1 MKKIIVGM
9 IFTLL
14 TTLSYSLGDASADVE
29 VYAEVIGPL
38 EIQTTPVNFGV
49 VAKNSNRNN
58 PQTEGTINIKG
69 SEGANI
75 RVTFTSSDRE
85 WDATKGAVLVLLSP
99 SGEINFGDLSKT
111 LYYYADIY
119 YNDTRL
125 KSNSITIP
133 QNGEV
138 NFRVGGTLD
147 AGDVVPGTYEG
158 KFTVKVQYD

>member
-1 MKKIIVGM
+1 MKKVLMMVFGVI
-9 IFTLL
+9 L
-14 TTLSYSLGDASADVE
+14 TSLSFALGDASADVE
-29 VYAEVIGPL
+29 VYAEVLGPL

-49 VAKNSNRNN
+49 VAKNSNRNT
-58 PQTEGTINIKG
+58 PQSEGSINIKG

-99 SGEINFGDLSKT
+99 TGEIDSSDLTKT
-111 LYYYADIY
+111 LYYYADVL
-119 YNDTRL
+119 YNDSRL
-125 KSNSITIP
+125 KSNSIVIP

-147 AGDVVPGTYEG
+147 VGNVVPGKYEG